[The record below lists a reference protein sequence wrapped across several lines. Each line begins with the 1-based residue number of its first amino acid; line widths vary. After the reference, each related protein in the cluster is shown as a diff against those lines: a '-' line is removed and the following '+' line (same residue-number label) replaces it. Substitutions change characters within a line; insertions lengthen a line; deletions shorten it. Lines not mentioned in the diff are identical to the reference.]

1 MCRLVVYNYEPVAS
15 SAAHTTAAA
24 WPCTIFSE
32 GTSSTSHRG
41 ATTVTIV
48 IAGTAFNSDIIRD
61 TNSSS
66 GTYGT
71 SRSTSLTSTG
81 SKRHS
86 IADKGRISAIR
97 SRPTRATQPAGTHC
111 DGVRLAWFYRY
122 FGANVRTRSASVR
135 VATTATAAPYLYD
148 DSGHVGWY
156 GPSMRTDMS
165 KYTLTKAWLGS
176 GSLRPYWTF
185 GSIWSW
191 CAIDSDVVPVWL
203 HLPMHSNPI
212 G

>member
-1 MCRLVVYNYEPVAS
+1 MLCHLVQDTGTSLSCGIEMCRLVVYNYEPVAS
-15 SAAHTTAAA
+15 SAAHTTAA
-24 WPCTIFSE
+24 WPCTIFSD

-97 SRPTRATQPAGTHC
+97 SRPTRATQPVGIHR

-148 DSGHVGWY
+148 DIGHARWY

-165 KYTLTKAWLGS
+165 GSDRGPCGPTGPLGPS
-176 GSLRPYWTF
+176 GPRGPC
-185 GSIWSW
+185 GPG
-191 CAIDSDVVPVWL
+191 VP
-203 HLPMHSNPI
+203 
-212 G
+212 